1 VNVAG
6 TRLRDLEPEI
16 GTPDDMEN
24 WEQVHVDVIN
34 RCVVFYFSTELFCE
48 QLEVDRIC
56 IQIPLDL
63 GFGGSGSDPK
73 MLNFFGSSWILTRI
87 RPNSFITRDSRNC
100 YSVS

>member
-34 RCVVFYFSTELFCE
+34 RSMFHFSVGLFC
-48 QLEVDRIC
+48 I
-56 IQIPLDL
+56 
-63 GFGGSGSDPK
+63 
-73 MLNFFGSSWILTRI
+73 
-87 RPNSFITRDSRNC
+87 
-100 YSVS
+100 